1 MLRSV
6 VRTIAAG
13 SMAAA
18 IVACG
23 GSGSTTGP
31 SLVFTTVAVTPTSP
45 TVTVGN
51 TTALTATAKDQ
62 NGATFAG
69 APAAT
74 WTSSDLTKATVDASG
89 VVTGVANG
97 SSTITAS
104 IASGSVTHTGSQQI
118 SVVTPTASGSVTATS
133 GLVFSPHS
141 VTIARSGGT
150 GTVTWTFQN
159 VAHTVT
165 WDAQPSGATVADI
178 GASQSTDVGRDFTV
192 AGNYAYHCSIHSNM
206 SGVVV
211 VQ

>member
-1 MLRSV
+1 
-6 VRTIAAG
+6 
-13 SMAAA
+13 
-18 IVACG
+18 
-23 GSGSTTGP
+23 
-31 SLVFTTVAVTPTSP
+31 VFTSVSVTPTAP

-51 TTALTATAKDQ
+51 TTGMTAIAKDQ
-62 NGATFAG
+62 SGATFAG

-74 WTSSDLTKATVDASG
+74 WTSSDVTKATVDPTSG

-104 IASGSVTHTGSQQI
+104 ITAGSVTHTGSTQV

-133 GLVFSPHS
+133 GLAFTPHS
-141 VTIARSGGT
+141 VTIGRSGGT

-165 WDAQPSGATVADI
+165 WDSQPTGAAVADI
-178 GASQSTDVGRDFTV
+178 GATSSTDVPRNFTV
-192 AGNYAYHCSIHSNM
+192 AGTYQYHCSIHSNM